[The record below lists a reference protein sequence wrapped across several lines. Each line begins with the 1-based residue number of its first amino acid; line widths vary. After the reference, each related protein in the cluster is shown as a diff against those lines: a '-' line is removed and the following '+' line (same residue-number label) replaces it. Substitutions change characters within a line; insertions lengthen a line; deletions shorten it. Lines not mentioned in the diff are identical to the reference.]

1 MSVYVKDITM
11 LASMVGPD
19 QRLKLSELLSF
30 AQEASIAHTT
40 ELGMGREMTLDRDLL
55 WVIGRQRFE
64 IARLPQYDEHVTLS
78 SWPGMTMRMLFPRFY
93 ELKVGEETLIRGV
106 AIWGLIKKSSRNMIF
121 ADDYGIK
128 IPSEHLE
135 GELPFPKP
143 LFVPSLSKKAILT
156 ATWANCDLNGH
167 MSNTHY
173 LDFAQSLL
181 PPSFWKKHSVKAIEI
196 DYEKEIRLGEE
207 VEVRYGKKGDAFF
220 VASDRFSL
228 KIEF

>member
-64 IARLPQYDEHVTLS
+64 IARLPQYDEHVTLA
-78 SWPGMTMRMLFPRFY
+78 SWPGMTMRMLFPRYY
-93 ELKVGEETLIRGV
+93 ELKADEETLIRGV
-106 AIWGLIKKSSRNMIF
+106 AIWGLIKKKSRKMIF

-128 IPSEHLE
+128 IPAEHQE

-143 LFVPSLSKKAILT
+143 LLLPRLGQKTTLK

-167 MSNTHY
+167 MSNAYY

-181 PPSFWKKHSVKAIEI
+181 PPSFWKSHSVKAVAI

-207 VEVRYGKKGDAFF
+207 VEVTYGRKGNAFY
-220 VASDRFSL
+220 VGSDRFAI
-228 KIEF
+228 KMEF

>member
-64 IARLPQYDEHVTLS
+64 VARLPQYDEHVTLA

-93 ELKVGEETLIRGV
+93 ELKAGEETLIRGV
-106 AIWGLIKKSSRNMIF
+106 AIWGLIKKKSRKMIF

-128 IPSEHLE
+128 IPAEHQE

-143 LFVPSLSKKAILT
+143 LLLPHLRQKTTLK

-167 MSNTHY
+167 MSNAYY

-181 PPSFWKKHSVKAIEI
+181 PPSFWKSHSVKAVAI

-207 VEVRYGKKGDAFF
+207 VEVTYGRKGNAFY
-220 VASDRFSL
+220 VGSDRFAI
-228 KIEF
+228 KMEF